1 MDYHQ
6 SMNCSWKAFIQGK
19 SVLSE
24 IILKRFF
31 RENRNLISQWNR
43 DDCSNVLT
51 SELSQI
57 LKMLYSGN
65 IKGIDALIV

>member
-1 MDYHQ
+1 MDSHR
-6 SMNCSWKAFIQGK
+6 SMNYSWEAFIQGK

-24 IILKRFF
+24 ITLKQFF
-31 RENRNLISQWNR
+31 RGKRNLVSQWNR
-43 DDCSNVLT
+43 DNCNNVLT
-51 SELSQI
+51 SELTQI